1 LNLFPSLP
9 ASEFGVQAVD
19 LASVVSVDVSP
30 SSSEVS
36 VGVGNSVSVIVQVV
50 DTFGFVDSGE
60 IVDVVS
66 PLSIDPS
73 DLSNIIVM
81 GDLFSFQDTS

>member
-1 LNLFPSLP
+1 
-9 ASEFGVQAVD
+9 VHAVD

-36 VGVGNSVSVIVQVV
+36 VGINNSVSVIVHVV
-50 DTFGFVDSGE
+50 DSFAFVDSGE

-73 DLSNIIVM
+73 DLSDIIVM
-81 GDLFSFQDTS
+81 GDLFSFQDSS